1 MTSAVLLSLLLLSL
15 SAILVWQL
23 TAWLAGRFF
32 RLRRTAFQL
41 LCMTSAAVFF
51 AAGCI
56 AVLFS
61 LNSLRRTEYAR
72 GLADGAA
79 SVQTEPA
86 ASQEEILRGWKA
98 GYGEGYTDGY
108 AAAAAAGEARRTPAE
123 HAETASSAPDS
134 APLPDAPAEENT
146 ATGAVPEKNAP
157 DAVPDTDT
165 DTNVQTSS
173 ASDAS
178 PASSDTEA
186 EADSARFYYTPGG
199 SVLHRDRSCSYLA
212 RAKEVLTCTE
222 ADAPDLPPCSRCG

>member
-32 RLRRTAFQL
+32 RLRRMAFQL

-108 AAAAAAGEARRTPAE
+108 AAAAAAGEARRTPAD
-123 HAETASSAPDS
+123 ADSASSAPDS
-134 APLPDAPAEENT
+134 APQPDAPAEEN
-146 ATGAVPEKNAP
+146 ADAGAVSEKNAP
-157 DAVPDTDT
+157 DAAPDTDT
-165 DTNVQTSS
+165 DTNAQPS
-173 ASDAS
+173 AAS
-178 PASSDTEA
+178 PESSDTAA
-186 EADSARFYYTPGG
+186 EAGSVRFYYTPGG

>member
-86 ASQEEILRGWKA
+86 ASQEEILRSWKA

-108 AAAAAAGEARRTPAE
+108 TAAAAAGEARRTPAD
-123 HAETASSAPDS
+123 ADPASSVPDS
-134 APLPDAPAEENT
+134 APQSDAPAEEN
-146 ATGAVPEKNAP
+146 ADAGAVPEKNAP
-157 DAVPDTDT
+157 DAAPDTDMDT
-165 DTNVQTSS
+165 DAQTSS
-173 ASDAS
+173 SSAASAD
-178 PASSDTEA
+178 SSDTAA
-186 EADSARFYYTPGG
+186 EAGSVRFYYTPGG

>member
-1 MTSAVLLSLLLLSL
+1 MTSAVLLFLLLLSL

-86 ASQEEILRGWKA
+86 VSQEEILRGWKA

-108 AAAAAAGEARRTPAE
+108 AAAAAAGESRRAPAD
-123 HAETASSAPDS
+123 ADPASSAPDS
-134 APLPDAPAEENT
+134 APQPDAPAEENVD
-146 ATGAVPEKNAP
+146 AGAVPAKNAP
-157 DAVPDTDT
+157 DAAPDTDT
-165 DTNVQTSS
+165 DTDAQTS
-173 ASDAS
+173 AAS
-178 PASSDTEA
+178 PDSSDTAA
-186 EADSARFYYTPGG
+186 EADSSRFYYTPGG

>member
-1 MTSAVLLSLLLLSL
+1 MTSAVLLFLLLLSL

-41 LCMTSAAVFF
+41 LCITSAAVFF

-86 ASQEEILRGWKA
+86 ASQEEILRSWKA

-108 AAAAAAGEARRTPAE
+108 TAAAAAGEARRTPAD
-123 HAETASSAPDS
+123 ADPASSVPDS
-134 APLPDAPAEENT
+134 APQQDAPAEEK
-146 ATGAVPEKNAP
+146 ADAGAVPAKNAP
-157 DAVPDTDT
+157 DAAPDTDT
-165 DTNVQTSS
+165 DTNAQTS
-173 ASDAS
+173 AAS
-178 PASSDTEA
+178 PDSSDTAA
-186 EADSARFYYTPGG
+186 EADSVRFYYTPGG

>member
-1 MTSAVLLSLLLLSL
+1 MTSAVLLFLLLLSL

-41 LCMTSAAVFF
+41 LCITSAAVFF

-86 ASQEEILRGWKA
+86 ASQEEILRSWKA

-108 AAAAAAGEARRTPAE
+108 TAAAAAEEAQRTPAD
-123 HAETASSAPDS
+123 ADSASSAPDS

-146 ATGAVPEKNAP
+146 DAAAVPEKNAP
-157 DAVPDTDT
+157 DAAPDTDT
-165 DTNVQTSS
+165 DTNPQTS
-173 ASDAS
+173 AAS
-178 PASSDTEA
+178 PESSDTAA
-186 EADSARFYYTPGG
+186 EADSVRFYYTPGG

-222 ADAPDLPPCSRCG
+222 ADAPDLPTCSRCV

>member
-1 MTSAVLLSLLLLSL
+1 MTSAVLLFLLLLSL

-32 RLRRTAFQL
+32 RLRRTVFQL
-41 LCMTSAAVFF
+41 LCITSAAVFF

-86 ASQEEILRGWKA
+86 ASQEEILRSWKA

-108 AAAAAAGEARRTPAE
+108 TAAAAAEEAQRTPAE
-123 HAETASSAPDS
+123 HTESASSVPDS

-146 ATGAVPEKNAP
+146 DAAAVPEKNAP
-157 DAVPDTDT
+157 DAAPDTDM
-165 DTNVQTSS
+165 DTNAQPS
-173 ASDAS
+173 AAS
-178 PASSDTEA
+178 PESSDTAA
-186 EADSARFYYTPGG
+186 EAGSVRFYYTPGG